1 MLLWLVLL
9 AATNHA
15 VAETYQMPL
24 VKIRSK
30 MVEML
35 RAGSWA
41 AYIEEMR
48 SRQTMEAPTEKSN
61 FHQNL
66 PRFKINAYHNMEYVA
81 NITIGSPEQTFTVVL
96 DTGSPDTWVVDYTCS
111 ADKPLVCDDSICD
124 QGMIC
129 KIFCPHQVCC
139 EDKKPRKKNP
149 CRGKHYFESAKS
161 SSYVPMNGT
170 WRMGYRP
177 RGTAHGFFGNDTLRF
192 GDKSTAQLVVPATK
206 IGFANKIDE
215 FLGEVRDYLPN

>member
-9 AATNHA
+9 AATNDA
-15 VAETYQMPL
+15 IAETYQMPL

-41 AYIEEMR
+41 THIKQMR
-48 SRQTMEAPTEKSN
+48 SRQIMEAPTEKSH

-111 ADKPLVCDDSICD
+111 ADKPLVCDD
-124 QGMIC
+124 
-129 KIFCPHQVCC
+129 
-139 EDKKPRKKNP
+139 
-149 CRGKHYFESAKS
+149 
-161 SSYVPMNGT
+161 
-170 WRMGYRP
+170 
-177 RGTAHGFFGNDTLRF
+177 
-192 GDKSTAQLVVPATK
+192 
-206 IGFANKIDE
+206 
-215 FLGEVRDYLPN
+215 